1 MATPRRGGGGG
12 NNSNSNSSS
21 TGAGT
26 GAGVGKACR
35 FCSRHFA
42 KTEHLIRHERCHTK
56 ERPFQCSIC
65 GKNYSR
71 NDTLI
76 RHRRTHGNNTAVVP
90 PDVFSNNDAA
100 TTSDGTVNPPI
111 TPVTGRMSSSH
122 QPMSSISSSIAASD
136 YTDHDFNTS
145 PVEYHPMGNEMYGH
159 DMYAQPDLGPG
170 PYQHMNGG
178 ATAMPQIDPSLT
190 GGRDNP
196 GAGNNN
202 MDFSTSYLDPA
213 LHQYPPPSEANGY
226 QMPYTAP
233 EIEQF
238 QSWYLT
244 NDFDLAVFNKSF
256 KTPTAAEF
264 LGISGPLSDH
274 QWKNHDM
281 PSSETGG
288 NLPLHMEWDQV
299 LVPSVEFMNITIQ
312 FFFTKFNPIFPIFHG
327 PTFRPADHSP
337 LLLLSIS
344 SIGSL
349 LINSDQACLR
359 GAKMFETVQKTVTES
374 WATAE
379 SKPLR
384 ERTSFIQAALIS
396 QFFAYLSGSPKYLA
410 LVKPF
415 HVNLTDLARRCG
427 ILDIAR
433 TLPDVSGKPQE
444 ELDVAWNSWA
454 RDEEISRTALG
465 LYIHDA
471 QFASTFNNA
480 PILQHNALRLFVAST
495 DELFGAVTPTRW
507 AHLIRLSPDPS
518 KLSTHLH
525 VNQAEHVDTAPLS
538 KELSCR
544 ESRFSCYVILH
555 SIGASVQASRV
566 AGTLTPKQMQNFE
579 EALICWYHAY
589 EQTRTTQDPDPLCL
603 MVLYHEIFM
612 TLLVDFSQ
620 LESAIGGPAKG
631 ADAITYARN
640 WSTSIEAKRC
650 IIHASLIHRQCE
662 GIPFHSEPALHV
674 PRSMFLAARAWY
686 CYIQFDP
693 SVTPVDGSSSTPQT
707 ASQQQQQQ
715 MTYEE
720 SFNIPEVKMFN
731 IDPMQYLPAV
741 NGFGTGKPQL
751 TEAATL
757 CRLADLLE
765 QIGRWGI
772 SRRFARILRVLI
784 FGPAAVGVNGNESGV
799 VGDVDLQ
806 GVGVA

>member
-1 MATPRRGGGGG
+1 
-12 NNSNSNSSS
+12 
-21 TGAGT
+21 
-26 GAGVGKACR
+26 
-35 FCSRHFA
+35 
-42 KTEHLIRHERCHTK
+42 
-56 ERPFQCSIC
+56 
-65 GKNYSR
+65 
-71 NDTLI
+71 
-76 RHRRTHGNNTAVVP
+76 
-90 PDVFSNNDAA
+90 
-100 TTSDGTVNPPI
+100 
-111 TPVTGRMSSSH
+111 MSSSH
-122 QPMSSISSSIAASD
+122 QPMSSISSSITASD
-136 YTDHDFNTS
+136 YTGQDFDTS
-145 PVEYHPMGNEMYGH
+145 PVDFHPMGNEMYGH
-159 DMYAQPDLGPG
+159 DIYAQPELGPG
-170 PYQHMNGG
+170 PYQHLNGG
-178 ATAMPQIDPSLT
+178 AAAMPQIDPSLT
-190 GGRDNP
+190 GGRENP
-196 GAGNNN
+196 GAGNN
-202 MDFSTSYLDPA
+202 MDFSASYLDPA
-213 LHQYPPPSEANGY
+213 LQQYPPPSEANGY

-233 EIEQF
+233 EIDQF

-244 NDFDLAVFNKSF
+244 NDFDLVAFNKSF
-256 KTPTAAEF
+256 KAPTAAEF
-264 LGISGPLSDH
+264 LGISGALSDH

-281 PSSETGG
+281 PSPDTGG
-288 NLPLHMEWDQV
+288 NLSLHMEWEQD

-312 FFFTKFNPIFPIFHG
+312 FFLTRFNPIFPIFHG
-327 PTFRPADHSP
+327 PTFRPADHSS

-359 GAKMFETVQKTVTES
+359 GAKMFETVHKTVSES

-379 SKPLR
+379 SKPLK
-384 ERTSFIQAALIS
+384 ERNSFIQAALIS
-396 QFFAYLSGSPKYLA
+396 QFFAYLCGSPKYLA

-427 ILDIAR
+427 VLDIVR

-444 ELDVAWNSWA
+444 ELDEAWNSWA

-471 QFASTFNNA
+471 QFASTFHNA

-495 DELFGAVTPTRW
+495 DELFGAATPTRW
-507 AHLIRLSPDPS
+507 AHLLRLSPDPS

-525 VNQAEHVDTAPLS
+525 VNQPEHVDTAPLS

-566 AGTLTPKQMQNFE
+566 AGTLTPKAKHSFE

-589 EQTRTTQDPDPLCL
+589 EQTRTTQEPDPLCL

-662 GIPFHSEPALHV
+662 GIPYHSEPALHV

-693 SVTPVDGSSSTPQT
+693 SVMPAPASSPSSTNTSPQ
-707 ASQQQQQQ
+707 AQQQQQQ
-715 MTYEE
+715 LTYEE

-765 QIGRWGI
+765 QSGRWGI

-784 FGPAAVGVNGNESGV
+784 FGAGSAVGVDG
-799 VGDVDLQ
+799 Q
-806 GVGVA
+806 GAAVA